1 MRNRKA
7 ILGGKNCSPEGV
19 DPGAVRPDLRI
30 LAY

>member
-7 ILGGKNCSPEGV
+7 ILGRKDCSPEGG
-19 DPGAVRPDLRI
+19 DPGGLRPDLRI